1 MLLEL
6 VPDGG
11 DFVGAG
17 LQAGRVALGVA
28 DVSERDSHVALAE
41 PGRRGRGCLDAAVL
55 RELVLHA
62 LGDVQ
67 EAGGLRLDGCGYV
80 RRPLLH
86 MRNRP
91 L

>member
-1 MLLEL
+1 MGT
-6 VPDGG
+6 PARARAQY
-11 DFVGAG
+11 FK
-17 LQAGRVALGVA
+17 LQ
-28 DVSERDSHVALAE
+28 SPE
-41 PGRRGRGCLDAAVL
+41 PSRCGRGRLDAAVL